1 MRQKNVLRGLLA
13 GLVLGGLSFAGAAG
27 AAATF
32 PSDKAGITAYVKLP
46 AIGDDKVKIL
56 EESFFDDVESYG
68 DHYKIGV
75 KKYAAYSGSQR
86 DDEKTNFHIY
96 VGADGWLAV
105 YLLGGEAAARIVDWS
120 LPPGST
126 ETMLSRVINDVLEV
140 IGVNMPENQTIKY
153 YDFAHPDAA
162 KMTIAKESVLAN
174 AVDPNTKLPTMEN
187 IFSATVNGTL
197 RQFSWA
203 TKGQNASCPSVS
215 AIYLSVDNNYIG
227 SGCNGLSYGN
237 YGNYDLFNN
246 HQSHNVRLYKYGS
259 ANVAANAAAAV
270 VFTYSLF

>member
-1 MRQKNVLRGLLA
+1 MRQKNVLRGLR
-13 GLVLGGLSFAGAAG
+13 GWFGRVEFAGAAAQRHFQAIG
-27 AAATF
+27 
-32 PSDKAGITAYVKLP
+32 GITAYVKLP

-56 EESFFDDVESYG
+56 EKVFDDVESYG

-174 AVDPNTKLPTMEN
+174 AVDPNTKLPTME
-187 IFSATVNGTL
+187 IFWLTAPSSVFLG
-197 RQFSWA
+197 
-203 TKGQNASCPSVS
+203 TKGKRVLPSVS
-215 AIYLSVDNNYIG
+215 AYIY
-227 SGCNGLSYGN
+227 
-237 YGNYDLFNN
+237 
-246 HQSHNVRLYKYGS
+246 R
-259 ANVAANAAAAV
+259 
-270 VFTYSLF
+270 